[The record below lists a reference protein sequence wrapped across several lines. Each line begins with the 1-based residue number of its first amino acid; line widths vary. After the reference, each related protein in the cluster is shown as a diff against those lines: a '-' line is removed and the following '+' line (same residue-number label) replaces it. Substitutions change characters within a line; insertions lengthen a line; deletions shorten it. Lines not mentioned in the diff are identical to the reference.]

1 MTTLKPG
8 APKAPPHPPAVPIGM
23 TLPGLVIALA
33 GLGDSLLYA
42 VLPLYAEAFGV
53 SLFVVGVLLSLNRW
67 VRLVAYS
74 VVVAIGSRLG
84 PRRLMLAAAVTA
96 AVSTLGYALAPG
108 EILLMACRVLWG
120 MSFAALNL
128 AVLAYAV
135 SDRPNAGKRVGAGR
149 TIVGSCQVAT
159 LIGGTLAVAWL
170 GPRGVFAAVALVSA
184 LAIALAWRLPAQAGA
199 TEAAEPFRLPV
210 PGRLDLWGFAL
221 GLVVDGIFIVT
232 LSLLLKDNPLP
243 LAPVVAT
250 GCLLAARAATEVLT
264 APLGGAMADRFGA
277 GRLAIGAGLLLTVGL
292 AAIALGYDLAG
303 AAVVVVMR
311 GLFNTLVPVLV
322 AERARG
328 GMLASQATYAT
339 WRDFG
344 AAIGPVVAGLLF
356 ATVPQAA
363 LYAVCAGLLLLAVWW
378 CIAKR

>member
-1 MTTLKPG
+1 ML
-8 APKAPPHPPAVPIGM
+8 
-23 TLPGLVIALA
+23 LPGLVIALA

-53 SLFVVGVLLSLNRW
+53 SLVVVGVLLSLNRW

-74 VVVAIGSRLG
+74 VVVAIGSRVG
-84 PRRLMLAAAVTA
+84 PRRLMLAAAATA
-96 AVSTLGYALAPG
+96 ALSTLGYALAPG

-120 MSFAALNL
+120 LSFAALNL

-159 LIGGTLAVAWL
+159 LVGGTLAVAWL

-184 LAIALAWRLPAQAGA
+184 LAIALAWHLPAQAGA
-199 TEAAEPFRLPV
+199 PEAPEPFRLPV

-277 GRLAIGAGLLLTVGL
+277 GRLAIGAGLLLAAGL
-292 AAIALGYDLAG
+292 AAIALGHDLAG
-303 AAVVVVMR
+303 AAAVVVMR

-339 WRDFG
+339 WRDLG
-344 AAIGPVVAGLLF
+344 AAIGPIVAGLLF

-363 LYAVCAGLLLLAVWW
+363 LYAACAGLLLLAVWC